1 MKRFIIISFVILL
14 GIIANAQI
22 VKEGNTFTQ
31 TKTEKVTEA
40 KKTQFTYQDNKGN
53 KYPIYVSSRGSLYVI
68 KVSKKTGKE
77 YKYYL
82 PKEVQ
87 EEIKKHI
94 QIKVSFN
101 LSFLNVCC
109 NF

>member
-14 GIIANAQI
+14 GIIANAQV

-40 KKTQFTYQDNKGN
+40 KKTQFTYQDNKRN

-94 QIKVSFN
+94 
-101 LSFLNVCC
+101 
-109 NF
+109 

>member
-1 MKRFIIISFVILL
+1 MKKFIITIFAVLL
-14 GIIANAQI
+14 GITASTQV

-40 KKTQFTYQDNKGN
+40 KKTQFTYQDSKGN
-53 KYPIYVSSRGSLYVI
+53 KYPIYISSRGSLYVI

-82 PKEVQ
+82 PKETQ
-87 EEIKKHI
+87 GEIKKY
-94 QIKVSFN
+94 
-101 LSFLNVCC
+101 L
-109 NF
+109 